1 MANPALL
8 EVLAR
13 EQHAEL
19 HRAPAVRRMRLSQNR
34 AGPRQRLGWLLIEI
48 GLRLAV
54 QPA

>member
-1 MANPALL
+1 MLNPALT

-13 EQHAEL
+13 EQQAEL
-19 HRAPAVRRMRLSQNR
+19 HRLPAVRLMRRSQNR
-34 AGPRQRLGWLLIEI
+34 AGPRQRVGWLLIEI